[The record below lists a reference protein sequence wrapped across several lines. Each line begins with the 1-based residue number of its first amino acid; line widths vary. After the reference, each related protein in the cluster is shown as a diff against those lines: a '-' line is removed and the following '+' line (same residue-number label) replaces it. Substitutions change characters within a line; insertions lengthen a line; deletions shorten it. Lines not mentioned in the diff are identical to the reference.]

1 MQRVSKRQLLESD
14 LRNLIRR
21 EIAVLREEADE
32 KQKSSGATADAAAA
46 VDDSLEKDD
55 AVAVGNKLK
64 SSLAS
69 VGIVPSGNQ
78 IKALTL
84 KLMDRTG
91 KANSMVDFGTANIFN
106 DLLSSNED
114 PVKIGAAV
122 SKIVATAQQLKNK

>member
-32 KQKSSGATADAAAA
+32 KQKSSGATA
-46 VDDSLEKDD
+46 DSLEKDD